1 MTLVEPDFLPPSHNW
16 HDDCFGRG
24 GPNPTFLIESR
35 LAGFLEADMSVG
47 DALLGIHATALQLR
61 SQRMSMLASNIANA
75 ATPDT
80 GSRHQFCAGLAPG
93 KQRRVHRVFGRI
105 SGALQPSLDGNT
117 VEMST
122 EQTAFAE
129 NALAYRSS
137 LSFLQRSGRDDDA
150 RAEGRIECQNQTLS
164 LFDISGRAMAAQLV
178 RLNTTASNLA
188 NAGTISGTEEGA
200 FRSLKP
206 VFRTIMGDDG
216 TATVAIDKIVS
227 SPAAPTKR
235 HDPSHPLAD
244 KNGDVWEAAVDS
256 AAEMVEMLETSR
268 QYQNNVQVLQ
278 TAKGLML
285 ETLRLGQ

>member
-1 MTLVEPDFLPPSHNW
+1 
-16 HDDCFGRG
+16 
-24 GPNPTFLIESR
+24 
-35 LAGFLEADMSVG
+35 MS
-47 DALLGIHATALQLR
+47 
-61 SQRMSMLASNIANA
+61 
-75 ATPDT
+75 
-80 GSRHQFCAGLAPG
+80 
-93 KQRRVHRVFGRI
+93 
-105 SGALQPSLDGNT
+105 
-117 VEMST
+117 
-122 EQTAFAE
+122 
-129 NALAYRSS
+129 
-137 LSFLQRSGRDDDA
+137 
-150 RAEGRIECQNQTLS
+150 NQTLS

-206 VFRTIMGDDG
+206 VFRTIMGEDG